1 MSSLH
6 MTWAG
11 LDALQRGFAQAPDM
25 TQREMLAA
33 MTEATTL
40 VEEEAVDAMPKVTS
54 MTANSIASDAF
65 STPVGVMGV
74 VGSPLA
80 SANWVEFGTKP
91 HPVSKEGRVEL
102 EQWVRKKLG
111 VSAKDAPGV
120 AYLVARKI
128 ARKGTKAQQPF
139 EKALAAT
146 EGQVLR
152 MFEDAA
158 GRVAA
163 YLVGAP
169 GGAA

>member
-1 MSSLH
+1 

-11 LDALQRGFAQAPDM
+11 LDALRRGFELAPEL
-25 TQREMLAA
+25 TRHTLLAT
-33 MTEATTL
+33 MTEATML
-40 VEEEAVDAMPKVTS
+40 VEREAKDSMPKVTGI
-54 MTANSIASDAF
+54 TAGNIASDAF
-65 STPVGVMGV
+65 ATPVGVLGV
-74 VGSPLA
+74 VGSSQA
-80 SANWVEFGTKP
+80 SATFVELGTRP
-91 HPVSKEGRVEL
+91 HPVSKEGRVAL
-102 EQWVRKKLG
+102 ESWVRAKLG

-128 ARKGTKAQQPF
+128 ARKGTPAQKPF

-163 YLVGAP
+163 HLVGMP
-169 GGAA
+169 GGTA